1 MKNKLFKLLNE
12 IEFLKAN
19 PNPDKTLPE
28 NTFFLNDDEIL
39 CTEST
44 YADIRV
50 PYDMD
55 GRNLWIYS
63 TGRITIC
70 ESRMIYLRHC
80 LFNENSTLDFFG
92 GIKLNEN
99 EWFPISI
106 LGVHKHMYEPVKVT
120 RYTVY
125 GRRDA
130 YFIADTDEVSFMV
143 RAAITTDKR
152 IALSTCAVNKTD
164 KEKEV
169 YISAYFQ
176 PHFEYCNDIHIGSPM
191 PRYGKLYDNG
201 NYKFT
206 SRMDIDYFA
215 VLNKQ
220 FESKYAP
227 TVESTCAKM
236 SFMGNIRNTLSSAE
250 SLKTG
255 HIKDVKRGINA
266 VDVACAAD
274 IARIKLDASSDATA
288 HYLITFLNDEKEA
301 DAQINATFDPK
312 AISMDIEKQ
321 AEEQKKSFSN
331 LDIKFGNMDIPK
343 INNNIFNRF
352 IKGVQ
357 RQVNLCALGKNYVS
371 FFIGVRDVFQQ
382 LDTSVFWNPK
392 ATKEKIV
399 KSLNYIFSTGRPP
412 RQFSIPAKEDM
423 IPAMDIREYIDQGVW
438 IINTVYNYICVTEDY
453 SILDEP
459 CSYYDLV
466 NEDAGYWKK
475 GETTNVLDHLIRI
488 TEFLLSNVSENS
500 DCLRIKYGDWND
512 AIDGLGKTEEPGQ
525 RFGDGVSVMA
535 TLQLYRN
542 LEQMDKLLSKIGG
555 YDELCSKYLSERER
569 IKNGLLKN
577 ALVESSDHGTHIVH
591 GWGDK
596 MAYKVGTPNDFDGK
610 CRYSATVYS
619 FWCIS
624 EMIKNTPEL
633 HKNIMAAY
641 DKLDSQYGVH
651 TITPHFERDAKKYVG
666 RIVHLT
672 PGTYENDCAYLHS
685 TLFSMMAMFLLGE
698 GKRAWEQMEKVLPI
712 THEKFSRTPFV
723 MPNSY
728 CYNEELGLD
737 GESIDDWY
745 TGSGCVLLRNIIKNI
760 FGVQAQLDGLKIAMT
775 NYMPTENA
783 EISLKIKGCDVTVI
797 YKKDGSGNRK
807 FFVNGIEKEAVLG
820 EVSSSPEIFIPTN
833 ELTENTIIE
842 VIEQIKKAKSPSR
855 EENSLLGLFSLKQH
869 KLLTIKLYNDKI
881 IMNKFAL

>member
-19 PNPDKTLPE
+19 PSADKALPE

-39 CTEST
+39 CTDST
-44 YADIRV
+44 YADIRM

-70 ESRMIYLRHC
+70 ESRMIYLRQC

-99 EWFPISI
+99 EWFPVSI
-106 LGVHKHMYEPVKVT
+106 LGVHKHMYEPVKVA

-125 GRRDA
+125 GRRAA
-130 YFIADTDEVSFMV
+130 YFIADTEEVSFMV
-143 RAAITTDKR
+143 KAAITSDKK
-152 IALSTCAVNKTD
+152 ITFSVVSANKTE
-164 KEKEV
+164 KEQEV

-176 PHFEYCNDIHIGSPM
+176 PHFEYGNDIHIGSPM
-191 PRYGKLYDNG
+191 PRYGKLYENG

-206 SRMDIDYFA
+206 SRMDVDYFA
-215 VLNKQ
+215 VLNKS
-220 FESKYAP
+220 FDSKYAP
-227 TVESTCAKM
+227 KVESTCSKM
-236 SFMGNIRNTLSSAE
+236 TFMGNIRNTLSSAE

-255 HIKDVKRGINA
+255 HIKDVKTGINA

-274 IARIKLDASSDATA
+274 IAHIKLDALDTATA
-288 HYLITFLNDEKEA
+288 HYLITFTTDESEVEA
-301 DAQINATFDPK
+301 ELNATIDVD
-312 AISMDIEKQ
+312 AIAKDIEKQ
-321 AEEQKKSFSN
+321 EKEQKESFST
-331 LDIKFGNMDIPK
+331 LDIKFDNITMPK
-343 INNNIFNRF
+343 INHNLFNRF

-382 LDTSVFWNPK
+382 LDTSVYWNPE
-392 ATKEKIV
+392 ATKKKIV
-399 KSLNYIFSTGRPP
+399 NSLNYIFSTGRPP
-412 RQFSIPAKEDM
+412 RQFSMPAKEGM
-423 IPAMDIREYIDQGVW
+423 VPAMDIREYIDQGVW
-438 IINTVYNYICVTEDY
+438 VINTIYNYICVTEDY

-459 CSYYDLV
+459 CSYYDLI
-466 NEDAGYWKK
+466 NENANHWAK

-488 TEFLLSNVSENS
+488 TEFLLSNIAESSE
-500 DCLRIKYGDWND
+500 CLRIKYGDWND
-512 AIDGLGKTEEPGQ
+512 AINGLGKTTEPGK

-542 LEQMDKLLSKIGG
+542 LEQMNTLLSKLGG

-569 IKNGLLKN
+569 IEKGLLKH
-577 ALVESSDHGTHIVH
+577 ALVESEDHGTHIVH

-596 MAYKVGTPNDFDGK
+596 MSYKVCTPNDFDGK

-624 EMIKNTPEL
+624 DMIKKTPEL

-641 DKLDSQYGVH
+641 DVLDSKHGIH
-651 TITPHFERDAKKYVG
+651 TLTPHFERDAEKFVG

-685 TLFSMMAMFLLGE
+685 TLFSMMAMFILGE
-698 GKRAWEQMEKVLPI
+698 GKKAWEQMEKVLPI

-745 TGSGCVLLRNIIKNI
+745 TGSGCVLIRNIIKNI
-760 FGVQAQLDGLKIAMT
+760 FGVQARLDGLKIAMT
-775 NYMPTENA
+775 NYMPTDSA
-783 EISLKIKGCDVTVI
+783 EISLKIKGRDVTVR
-797 YKKDGSGNRK
+797 YKKDGTGNRK
-807 FFVNGIEKEAVLG
+807 FFLNGVEKASVLG
-820 EVSSSPEIFIPTN
+820 EVSLTPEIFIPTN
-833 ELTENTIIE
+833 ELTEKTVIE
-842 VIEQIKKAKSPSR
+842 IVEQIKTQKSQQGR
-855 EENSLLGLFSLKQH
+855 KILARTFLLQKTVQVIVDNKYLK
-869 KLLTIKLYNDKI
+869 
-881 IMNKFAL
+881 